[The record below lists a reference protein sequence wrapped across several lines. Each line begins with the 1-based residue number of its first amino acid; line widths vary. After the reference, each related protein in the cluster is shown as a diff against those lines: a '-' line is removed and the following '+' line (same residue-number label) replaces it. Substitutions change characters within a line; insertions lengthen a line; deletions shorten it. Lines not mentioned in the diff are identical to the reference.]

1 MSVLPPRR
9 AGRRLVASF
18 RPPPPPCRA
27 ISWLMGDPLF
37 QPPPPSDPSTRGR
50 TATTRSAPA
59 PSKTS
64 TTTPSELFHAGMVII
79 EQAEH
84 IEALEAEVDRLRAA
98 LAAANRAVA

>member
-1 MSVLPPRR
+1 MNVLPPRR

-37 QPPPPSDPSTRGR
+37 QAPPPSGPFKRAR
-50 TATTRSAPA
+50 TATRSASA
-59 PSKTS
+59 ASNAS
-64 TTTPSELFHAGMVII
+64 NTTPSELFHAGMVII

-98 LAAANRAVA
+98 LAAANTAVA